1 MEKPTNIVIVPS
13 PGFSHLLSLLEFS
26 KRLIHLSNSL
36 HITLLIPTLNSPPE
50 LSNSILQTLPSTINS
65 TFLPS
70 INTNDDLPKGTP
82 LAAHLQLAVT
92 RSLPFIRDALKSLSL
107 TSNLVALVADLFASD
122 ALICAK
128 ELNILS
134 LIYCP
139 SSATTLSFCLFLPK
153 LDQTVVANT
162 QFKDLHEPIQIP
174 GCVPI
179 NGRDLP
185 NPVQD
190 RSRIVYKLFLQKCKQ
205 LLHTDGIIVNS
216 FKEIEQG
223 PIKALIDETNG
234 YPIVYP
240 IGPIIQTDS
249 TNLKNGSECLTWLN
263 NQLPNSVLY
272 VSFGSGGTLSQD
284 QINELALG
292 LELSGKKF
300 LWVVRAPNE
309 SSDSSYL
316 KPQKD
321 NDHDPLKF
329 LPSRFT
335 DRTKEQ
341 GFVAPYWAP
350 QVEILSHNAIGGFLS
365 HCGWNSILE
374 SIMNGMPIIA
384 WPLFAE
390 QRMNAV
396 VLSDGIRVAIRPKG
410 NENGLVEREEISK
423 VVRRLIEG
431 DEGRQIRER
440 MKKFKNSGDE
450 TLQEEGLSTET
461 LVQLV
466 DCLLKK

>member
-1 MEKPTNIVIVPS
+1 MEKETNIVIVLS
-13 PGFSHLLSLLEFS
+13 PAFSHLLSLIELS
-26 KRLIHLSNSL
+26 KRIIQLSNAL
-36 HITLLIPTLNSPPE
+36 HITFLIPTLNSPPE
-50 LSNSILQTLPSTINS
+50 SSKSILQTLPSTIHA
-65 TFLPS
+65 TFLPP
-70 INTNDDLPKGTP
+70 IHIDDLPEGTP
-82 LAAHLQLAVT
+82 IAAHLQLTVT
-92 RSLPFIRDALKSLSL
+92 CSLPFIRDALKSLSL
-107 TSNLVALVADLFASD
+107 NSNLATLVADLFASD
-122 ALICAK
+122 SLICAK

-153 LDQTVVANT
+153 LDQIVVPTT

-179 NGRDLP
+179 NGRDLL

-190 RSRIVYKLFLQKCKQ
+190 RNSIVYELFLQKCKN
-205 LLHTDGIIVNS
+205 LLHINGIIVNS

-234 YPIVYP
+234 YPKVYP

-249 TNLKNGSECLTWLN
+249 TNPKNGSECLTWLN

-284 QINELALG
+284 QINELAFG

-309 SSDSSYL
+309 SSNFGYL
-316 KPQKD
+316 NSQKND
-321 NDHDPLKF
+321 DHDPLKF
-329 LPSRFT
+329 LPYGFI

-341 GFVAPYWAP
+341 SFLVSYWAP
-350 QVEILSHNAIGGFLS
+350 QVQILSHNAIGGFLS
-365 HCGWNSILE
+365 HCGSNSILE
-374 SIMNGMPIIA
+374 SIMNGIPIIA

-390 QRMNAV
+390 QKMNAV
-396 VLSDGIRVAIRPKG
+396 LLNDGIRVAIRPKG
-410 NENGLVEREEISK
+410 NENGIVEKEEIGE
-423 VVRRLIEG
+423 VVTRVIEG
-431 DEGRQIRER
+431 DDGREIRER
-440 MKKFKNSGDE
+440 MKKRRIRLMKRFKKG
-450 TLQEEGLSTET
+450 
-461 LVQLV
+461 
-466 DCLLKK
+466 CR